1 MIRLRGHLICV
12 TEDEVAAVN
21 THLPQHIALTR
32 AEPGCLSFE
41 ITPTD
46 DPKVFEVMETFRTRD
61 DFNAH
66 QTRTRAS
73 VWFEATRG
81 ILRDFRI
88 EDIGD

>member
-12 TEDEVAAVN
+12 TEDEVATVN
-21 THLPQHIALTR
+21 AHLPQHIALTR

>member
-1 MIRLRGHLICV
+1 MIRLRGHLICT

-21 THLPQHIALTR
+21 AHLAQHIALTR

-81 ILRDFRI
+81 ILRDFRV
-88 EDIGD
+88 EEVGD